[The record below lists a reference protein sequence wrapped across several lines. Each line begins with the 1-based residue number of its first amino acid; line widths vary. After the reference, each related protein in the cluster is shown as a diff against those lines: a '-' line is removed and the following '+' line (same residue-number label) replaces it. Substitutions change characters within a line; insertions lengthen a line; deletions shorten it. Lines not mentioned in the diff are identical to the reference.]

1 MVTLKTVNRMR
12 AVTWLLAVAFVV
24 TLTAGVSAAE
34 LSKVDKTIQ
43 SFVESLKSN
52 KSLSDVQREKVLRI
66 VAALRADEFAK
77 DATITEGLREVYPEF
92 ASALTSLGDEDLD
105 KSIPALKKLAA
116 SEDEFLAVE
125 ASFYLARAY
134 MFGEKYEEA
143 LKVLKDVLQS
153 DKSLNQSHAL
163 FLRGVTES
171 QLLMRKDAIA
181 TLGKY
186 LKDYPNAPERMRVGA
201 WRHKMLLEQ
210 IDEGSISD
218 VANMMEFSRRKLALD
233 DTGKKTR
240 KVQDDIVAMLGK
252 LIEEAE
258 KKECEACKDCEGQG
272 KPGQGQGSR
281 SGQGQGMGGNTGGN
295 SSGNSIAA
303 RTHRGGP
310 RSPWGDLRKK
320 ERLEKTFA
328 ALKAKFPARYKQL
341 IQQYYKSFQEDE
353 K

>member
-1 MVTLKTVNRMR
+1 MVTLKTENRMR
-12 AVTWLLAVAFVV
+12 SVAWLLAVALVV
-24 TLTAGVSAAE
+24 TLSTGVHAAE

-52 KSLSDVQREKVLRI
+52 DSLSDAQREKILRI
-66 VAALRADEFAK
+66 VADLRASEFAK
-77 DATITEGLREVYPEF
+77 GATITEGLREVYPEF
-92 ASALTSLGDEDLD
+92 ASALTLLADEDLK
-105 KSIPALKKLAA
+105 KSIPALQKLAA
-116 SEDEFLAVE
+116 SKDEFLAAE
-125 ASFYLARAY
+125 ASFFLARAH
-134 MFGEKYEEA
+134 MFGEQFEEA
-143 LKVLKDVLQS
+143 LVVLNVVLQS
-153 DKSLNQSHAL
+153 DKSLNNGHAL

-171 QLLMRKDAIA
+171 QLLMRKQAIA

-210 IDEGSISD
+210 IDAGSISD
-218 VANMMEFSRRKLALD
+218 VANMMDFSRRKLALD

-258 KKECEACKDCEGQG
+258 KKECEACKNCEGEG
-272 KPGQGQGSR
+272 KPGEGKGSG

-303 RTHRGGP
+303 RKRIGGP

-320 ERLEKTFA
+320 ERMEKTFA

-353 K
+353 E